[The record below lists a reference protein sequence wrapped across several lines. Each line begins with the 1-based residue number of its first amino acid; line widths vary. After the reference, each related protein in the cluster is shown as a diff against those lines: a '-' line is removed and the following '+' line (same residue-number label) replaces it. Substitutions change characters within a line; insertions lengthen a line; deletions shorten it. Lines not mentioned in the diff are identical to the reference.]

1 MGKTSCGNFIE
12 DVMKKRM
19 NVRTAAIALAL
30 ALTVGVTAMTVY
42 AAYDSGSDPLISF
55 SYLQKYK
62 TEEIDPELLVL
73 QEQILLLQAQIQS
86 MSGSTAQP
94 EFSSL
99 EEYEVKE
106 VHAGDRIYA
115 SMATDIMLRAGG
127 AVAIVPAEAGGDIA
141 DYTDGSEIGDGEAIP
156 ANHML
161 LIPRGDGRGILITTD
176 VAYIMVRGSVTIE
189 Q

>member
-1 MGKTSCGNFIE
+1 
-12 DVMKKRM
+12 MKKRM
-19 NVRTAAIALAL
+19 NVRTAVIFLAV
-30 ALTVGVTAMTVY
+30 ALTAGVLAMSVY
-42 AAYDSGSDPLISF
+42 AAYDSGVDPIISL

-62 TEEIDPELLVL
+62 TEEIDPEISSMQEQIRLL
-73 QEQILLLQAQIQS
+73 QEQLQAYADGQGTTVSSS
-86 MSGSTAQP
+86 M
-94 EFSSL
+94 

-127 AVAIVPAEAGGDIA
+127 AVAIVPATAGGDIA
-141 DYTDGSEIGDGEAIP
+141 DYTDGSEIADGEAIP
-156 ANHML
+156 VNHML
-161 LIPRGDGRGILITTD
+161 LIARGDGRGILITTD